1 MGRTVAVVWHA
12 SFSIAAGVL
21 YFFFVLPRWP
31 ELLGD
36 TSHTLGTVLRIVT
49 GALIGL
55 AALPVVFT
63 LLRTR
68 RPEFG
73 TPQLALTLRT
83 SSIALHVLAG
93 AVIIGAAIAEI
104 WISLDSAGQ
113 WLFGIYGAA
122 AAIALLGIFAF
133 YLAFVAELP
142 PPPPKPLKPKKTKQ
156 GRRGRH
162 PPRLML
168 HDAHGFWIA
177 DAGAP
182 PVLPPLEGE
191 HTADV
196 VIVGGGYTGMWTAWH
211 LLAADPDAS
220 VILLEGGRCGHG
232 PSGRN
237 GGFVSTLWDDV
248 PILRDRVGDDRALDV
263 VRASERGVHGIGEW
277 CERADVDAWYRA
289 APTLVVAT
297 SEAQLG
303 ASDDAIEACECESGC
318 PSCVQSPKCGNKNN
332 PLDKDAAVTLI
343 DVLLKD
349 ATDQMQ
355 TALPDHAGTPLQA

>member
-93 AVIIGAAIAEI
+93 ALIIGTAISEI
-104 WISLDSAGQ
+104 WLSVDRAGQ

-122 AAIALLGIFAF
+122 AAVALLGMFAF

-142 PPPPKPLKPKKTKQ
+142 PPPPKPLKAKKAKQ
-156 GRRGRH
+156 GRRGR
-162 PPRLML
+162 RK
-168 HDAHGFWIA
+168 AA
-177 DAGAP
+177 EDAGEEVPEAEDEVPTEDETEESSESESDEKPAEVTAEAEDPAP
-182 PVLPPLEGE
+182 
-191 HTADV
+191 
-196 VIVGGGYTGMWTAWH
+196 
-211 LLAADPDAS
+211 AAEDPAPAAEDEAS
-220 VILLEGGRCGHG
+220 DTTEPETTNGRLGNRR
-232 PSGRN
+232 PSGTTAPRRRRRLR
-237 GGFVSTLWDDV
+237 GG
-248 PILRDRVGDDRALDV
+248 
-263 VRASERGVHGIGEW
+263 
-277 CERADVDAWYRA
+277 
-289 APTLVVAT
+289 VAV
-297 SEAQLG
+297 E
-303 ASDDAIEACECESGC
+303 D
-318 PSCVQSPKCGNKNN
+318 
-332 PLDKDAAVTLI
+332 
-343 DVLLKD
+343 
-349 ATDQMQ
+349 
-355 TALPDHAGTPLQA
+355 

>member
-73 TPQLALTLRT
+73 TPQMALRLYT
-83 SSIALHVLAG
+83 SSIVLHVLAG
-93 AVIIGAAIAEI
+93 VLILGTAISEI
-104 WISLDSAGQ
+104 WISLDNAGQ

-156 GRRGRH
+156 GRRGR
-162 PPRLML
+162 RK
-168 HDAHGFWIA
+168 AAEEAA
-177 DAGAP
+177 DEARRCG
-182 PVLPPLEGE
+182 
-191 HTADV
+191 D
-196 VIVGGGYTGMWTAWH
+196 GGGGDRGQLGVRIRREARREARRDH
-211 LLAADPDAS
+211 
-220 VILLEGGRCGHG
+220 R
-232 PSGRN
+232 RN
-237 GGFVSTLWDDV
+237 GGT
-248 PILRDRVGDDRALDV
+248 
-263 VRASERGVHGIGEW
+263 GVDG
-277 CERADVDAWYRA
+277 R
-289 APTLVVAT
+289 
-297 SEAQLG
+297 
-303 ASDDAIEACECESGC
+303 
-318 PSCVQSPKCGNKNN
+318 
-332 PLDKDAAVTLI
+332 
-343 DVLLKD
+343 
-349 ATDQMQ
+349 
-355 TALPDHAGTPLQA
+355 

>member
-93 AVIIGAAIAEI
+93 VVIVGTAISEI
-104 WISLDSAGQ
+104 WLTVDSAGQ
-113 WLFGIYGAA
+113 WLFGVYGAA

-142 PPPPKPLKPKKTKQ
+142 PPPPKPLKAKKAKQ
-156 GRRGRH
+156 GRRGR
-162 PPRLML
+162 RKAAE
-168 HDAHGFWIA
+168 DAK
-177 DAGAP
+177 DAGEDAELTED
-182 PVLPPLEGE
+182 VSEEGSE
-191 HTADV
+191 SESDEKPAEVTTEAEEPASTADEPEP
-196 VIVGGGYTGMWTAWH
+196 TADEDQ
-211 LLAADPDAS
+211 AAEDEAPDAGEPES
-220 VILLEGGRCGHG
+220 TNGRLRNRRRRRLRGG
-232 PSGRN
+232 
-237 GGFVSTLWDDV
+237 
-248 PILRDRVGDDRALDV
+248 
-263 VRASERGVHGIGEW
+263 
-277 CERADVDAWYRA
+277 
-289 APTLVVAT
+289 VAV
-297 SEAQLG
+297 E
-303 ASDDAIEACECESGC
+303 D
-318 PSCVQSPKCGNKNN
+318 
-332 PLDKDAAVTLI
+332 
-343 DVLLKD
+343 
-349 ATDQMQ
+349 
-355 TALPDHAGTPLQA
+355 

>member
-1 MGRTVAVVWHA
+1 MSRTVAVVWYA

-68 RPEFG
+68 RPEFR

-93 AVIIGAAIAEI
+93 VLIIGTAISEI
-104 WISLDSAGQ
+104 WISLDSAGA

-142 PPPPKPLKPKKTKQ
+142 PPPPKPLKPKKAKQ
-156 GRRGRH
+156 GRRGRRKAAEEEGADGASEAEDEATAEADEK
-162 PPRLML
+162 PAEVTAEAAEPESTAEESQPTAQDEPETE
-168 HDAHGFWIA
+168 DAEVE
-177 DAGAP
+177 DAP
-182 PVLPPLEGE
+182 PDARPAQSTNGRLRNRRRRRVL
-191 HTADV
+191 
-196 VIVGGGYTGMWTAWH
+196 
-211 LLAADPDAS
+211 
-220 VILLEGGRCGHG
+220 GR
-232 PSGRN
+232 
-237 GGFVSTLWDDV
+237 
-248 PILRDRVGDDRALDV
+248 
-263 VRASERGVHGIGEW
+263 
-277 CERADVDAWYRA
+277 
-289 APTLVVAT
+289 VAV
-297 SEAQLG
+297 E
-303 ASDDAIEACECESGC
+303 D
-318 PSCVQSPKCGNKNN
+318 
-332 PLDKDAAVTLI
+332 
-343 DVLLKD
+343 
-349 ATDQMQ
+349 
-355 TALPDHAGTPLQA
+355 

>member
-93 AVIIGAAIAEI
+93 VVIVGTAISEI
-104 WISLDSAGQ
+104 WLTVDSAGQ
-113 WLFGIYGAA
+113 WLFGLYGAA

-133 YLAFVAELP
+133 YLAFAAELP
-142 PPPPKPLKPKKTKQ
+142 PPPPKPLKAKKTKR
-156 GRRGRH
+156 GRRGR
-162 PPRLML
+162 RKAAE
-168 HDAHGFWIA
+168 DTEDVGEDVAEDA
-177 DAGAP
+177 DAELAED
-182 PVLPPLEGE
+182 VSEEGSE
-191 HTADV
+191 SESDEKPAEVTADAEEPES
-196 VIVGGGYTGMWTAWH
+196 TADEAEP
-211 LLAADPDAS
+211 AAEEDQAAKDEAPDAGEPES
-220 VILLEGGRCGHG
+220 TNGRLRNRRRRRLRGG
-232 PSGRN
+232 
-237 GGFVSTLWDDV
+237 
-248 PILRDRVGDDRALDV
+248 
-263 VRASERGVHGIGEW
+263 
-277 CERADVDAWYRA
+277 
-289 APTLVVAT
+289 VAV
-297 SEAQLG
+297 E
-303 ASDDAIEACECESGC
+303 D
-318 PSCVQSPKCGNKNN
+318 
-332 PLDKDAAVTLI
+332 
-343 DVLLKD
+343 
-349 ATDQMQ
+349 
-355 TALPDHAGTPLQA
+355 